1 MASNICQRLY
11 KKVWK
16 SYPDELHK
24 APKAGGIY
32 VIGNASGKVL
42 YLGEGNIHDRLRNH
56 KNGKNGQKQVI
67 SKFVKDQFKKNR
79 GRNLR
84 IKWVLEENHKC
95 LEGYYVD
102 CMATKLGY
110 WPRFNKKGGNKC

>member
-24 APKAGGIY
+24 APKVGGIY
-32 VIGNASGKVL
+32 LIGDASGTVL
-42 YLGEGNIHDRLRNH
+42 YLGQGNIYDRLRSH
-56 KNGKNGQKQVI
+56 KYSQRQTI
-67 SKFVKDQFKKNR
+67 SKFVKDQFKENG
-79 GRNLR
+79 GRDLFV
-84 IKWVLEENHKC
+84 KWVLEENHKC